1 MASID
6 PAVWFAVCY
15 GVFLLF
21 VAHVLD
27 RLAQRTATRTN
38 DWRSGGFTYHE
49 DHDAW
54 MCPEDQWLWPISFD
68 PDNRVMRYRAAPTVC
83 NACPVK
89 ETCTTSEHGRQ
100 VGRNVDPWPN
110 SEAERFHR
118 GIACVVVVLA
128 LVWPLAVMLQNRT
141 ALELTVLGG
150 TTAAIALGSWPLWS
164 HLRRSPAGFPDH
176 VKVEGLDETVAAQLE
191 ATASAARRRTDY
203 GSDRRA
209 EALPVHTEEHPG
221 FRAPTQ
227 TGVEPGTAKGPTV
240 RNSFENRW
248 AAFDKDTD
256 AQEPPAGSS
265 RRKKR

>member
-15 GVFLLF
+15 GIFLLL

-38 DWRSGGFTYHE
+38 DWRSGGFSYHE

-54 MCPEDQWLWPISFD
+54 MCPEDQWLWPMSFD

-89 ETCTTSEHGRQ
+89 ETCTPSDQGRQ
-100 VGRNVDPWPN
+100 VVRNVDPWPN

-128 LVWPLAVMLQNRT
+128 LAWPLAVMFQGRT
-141 ALELTVLGG
+141 ALELAVLSGAS
-150 TTAAIALGSWPLWS
+150 AAIALGSWPLWS

-176 VKVEGLDETVAAQLE
+176 VKVEGLDATVAAQS
-191 ATASAARRRTDY
+191 AAAASAARRRTDY
-203 GSDRRA
+203 SSDLRA
-209 EALPVHTEEHPG
+209 ESAPG
-221 FRAPTQ
+221 HIERNLGFGASTQ
-227 TGVEPGTAKGPTV
+227 AEDEPGKTKGSPV

-248 AAFDKDTD
+248 AALAKDAD
-256 AQEPPAGSS
+256 AQEPPAGTS
-265 RRKKR
+265 RWTKR

>member
-15 GVFLLF
+15 GVFLLL

-27 RLAQRTATRTN
+27 RLAQRTAARTT

-83 NACPVK
+83 NSCPVK

-141 ALELTVLGG
+141 TLELTVLGG
-150 TTAAIALGSWPLWS
+150 ATAAIALGSLPLWS
-164 HLRRSPAGFPDH
+164 HLRRSPTGFPDH
-176 VKVEGLDETVAAQLE
+176 VKVEGLDETVAAQST
-191 ATASAARRRTDY
+191 ATASAARRRTGY
-203 GSDRRA
+203 GSDRRG
-209 EALPVHTEEHPG
+209 ESIPVHIEQHPG
-221 FRAPTQ
+221 FRTPTQ
-227 TGVEPGTAKGPTV
+227 TGDEPGATKGPPV
-240 RNSFENRW
+240 RNSFEDRW
-248 AAFDKDTD
+248 AAFDKETN
-256 AQEPPAGSS
+256 AQEPSPGARG
-265 RRKKR
+265 RKR

>member
-15 GVFLLF
+15 GVFLLL

-83 NACPVK
+83 NSCPVK
-89 ETCTTSEHGRQ
+89 QTCTTSDNGRQ
-100 VGRNVDPWPN
+100 VGRNIDAWPN

-128 LVWPLAVMLQNRT
+128 LIWPLAVMLQNRT
-141 ALELTVLGG
+141 MPEMAVLGG
-150 TTAAIALGSWPLWS
+150 ATAAIALGSWPLWS

-176 VKVEGLDETVAAQLE
+176 VKVEGLDETVAAQST
-191 ATASAARRRTDY
+191 ATANAAHRRTDY
-203 GSDRRA
+203 GSDRRVGSI
-209 EALPVHTEEHPG
+209 PVHIEQHPG
-221 FRAPTQ
+221 SGTAPQ
-227 TGVEPGTAKGPTV
+227 SEVEPGMTKGPPV
-240 RNSFENRW
+240 RNSFKDRW
-248 AAFDKDTD
+248 AAFEKDTD
-256 AQEPPAGSS
+256 AQEPPEDLS
-265 RRKKR
+265 RWTKR

>member
-6 PAVWFAVCY
+6 PAVWFAVGY
-15 GVFLLF
+15 GVFLLL

-27 RLAQRTATRTN
+27 RLAQRTAARTN

-83 NACPVK
+83 NSCPVK

-141 ALELTVLGG
+141 ILELTVLGG
-150 TTAAIALGSWPLWS
+150 ATAAIALGSWPLWS
-164 HLRRSPAGFPDH
+164 HLHRSPAGFPDH
-176 VKVEGLDETVAAQLE
+176 VKVEGLDETVAAQRE

-203 GSDRRA
+203 GSDRRGDSI
-209 EALPVHTEEHPG
+209 PVRVERHPG
-221 FRAPTQ
+221 LRAPTR
-227 TGVEPGTAKGPTV
+227 TGDDTGATKGPTV
-240 RNSFENRW
+240 HNSFDDRW
-248 AAFDKDTD
+248 AASDKET
-256 AQEPPAGSS
+256 AVQEPSAGAKG
-265 RRKKR
+265 RKKR